1 VAFVRKSCRGQ
12 ALIGAKAF
20 SLKVYPELE
29 MFAPFSPEENGI
41 RGYPQGYGIREN
53 ALMCRFQ
60 PKAVKVFLDIRAGEP
75 VEEIVGQG
83 QVL

>member
-1 VAFVRKSCRGQ
+1 MDEQRPIWRTAWYWKR
-12 ALIGAKAF
+12 AKAF

-53 ALMCRFQ
+53 A
-60 PKAVKVFLDIRAGEP
+60 PASIFLLLYSPYWESFSS
-75 VEEIVGQG
+75 
-83 QVL
+83 

>member
-1 VAFVRKSCRGQ
+1 MGT
-12 ALIGAKAF
+12 LKAF

-53 ALMCRFQ
+53 ALSRLLLLPDLYIAHIAQ
-60 PKAVKVFLDIRAGEP
+60 
-75 VEEIVGQG
+75 IVP
-83 QVL
+83 

>member
-1 VAFVRKSCRGQ
+1 MNVAKDLLLVLPQRLEVYERQ
-12 ALIGAKAF
+12 VLRHIHPKAF

-53 ALMCRFQ
+53 ALRVIMHHASL
-60 PKAVKVFLDIRAGEP
+60 PKGMTLSP
-75 VEEIVGQG
+75 H
-83 QVL
+83 